1 MRSKLSD
8 FVDNLSEITKKNAK
22 DAQKEKK
29 QVRVQFYL
37 AKNNK
42 LRYKCEE
49 CEKMCFKAKNESIK
63 NYPGLYQLGRAN
75 LINLFCY

>member
-1 MRSKLSD
+1 M
-8 FVDNLSEITKKNAK
+8 
-22 DAQKEKK
+22 
-29 QVRVQFYL
+29 QFYL
-37 AKNNK
+37 VKNNK

>member
-1 MRSKLSD
+1 M
-8 FVDNLSEITKKNAK
+8 
-22 DAQKEKK
+22 
-29 QVRVQFYL
+29 QFYL

-49 CEKMCFKAKNESIK
+49 CKKMCFKAKNESVK

-75 LINLFCY
+75 LINLFCYKEKVFIPMNTWRAEENLM

>member
-1 MRSKLSD
+1 M
-8 FVDNLSEITKKNAK
+8 
-22 DAQKEKK
+22 
-29 QVRVQFYL
+29 QFYL

-49 CEKMCFKAKNESIK
+49 CKKMCFKAKNESVK